1 MCRYLDV
8 LNEFATKEPLTDSM
22 VLDICS
28 VTVPTFFMEGGSELQ
43 LHALNVVRTVHKRIT
58 SSQGRALKTDLSLSL
73 SFTD

>member
-1 MCRYLDV
+1 
-8 LNEFATKEPLTDSM
+8 M

-43 LHALNVVRTVHKRIT
+43 LHALNVVRTVHERIT
-58 SSQGRALKTDLSLSL
+58 SSQGRALKPISLSL